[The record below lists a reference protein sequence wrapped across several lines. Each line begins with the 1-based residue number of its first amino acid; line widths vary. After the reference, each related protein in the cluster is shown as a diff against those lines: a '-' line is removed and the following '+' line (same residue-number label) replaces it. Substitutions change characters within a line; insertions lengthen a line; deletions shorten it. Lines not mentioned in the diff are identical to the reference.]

1 MFFAKCKI
9 NYYFRTIEF
18 LSDGDALVDPKA
30 QFNLHERDVANLRL
44 DYGDLKP
51 TVPQP

>member
-1 MFFAKCKI
+1 MFFANFKI

-18 LSDGDALVDPKA
+18 LSDGDALVDPED
-30 QFNLHERDVANLRL
+30 QFNLHERYFANQKL

-51 TVPQP
+51 TAPLP